1 VDEQIAVQGNGNA
14 DVSSWLHAQEINVL
28 VDSPQLCAEWR
39 AALDANQDTLARGRV
54 GDDGVW
60 RDANGVPLPAA
71 PESTPASMPR
81 TPVRETPV
89 RDARNREP
97 RPPMPKRDSGGIA
110 LVKKAAA
117 VAKSPRPQSVDG
129 KRG

>member
-1 VDEQIAVQGNGNA
+1 MQGNGNA